1 MKRLIVVLL
10 LLEIGTLTVN
20 AQVRENSIDSM
31 SLKIGDIKE
40 ELVKIQDNYYVIIPY
55 GLAGNI
61 GVFISDTG
69 VILID
74 DQWAMLSKR
83 IKELIS
89 TITNK
94 PIKTIINT
102 HYHFDH
108 TNGNL
113 AFGPEKIPI
122 ISHKNARTRM
132 SERQVMPTFYNVVQK
147 PYPVESLP
155 TITFTDKSELYEGT
169 ETIELVYFKAAHT
182 DGDIIVHFK
191 SADIYHTGDIFANL
205 FLPHIDEVAGGD
217 IYGVIE
223 ATDKLLSQAS
233 EKTKFIPGHGP
244 VATKIELQA
253 YRDLLATIRDNVVK
267 LYREKRK
274 LEDIIKDTQIKI
286 HYENKGGEK
295 FIAQVYRT
303 VEKHETQN
311 EIGQEIN
318 APQLSL

>member
-1 MKRLIVVLL
+1 MKGLLVVLIL
-10 LLEIGTLTVN
+10 GIGTSGLK
-20 AQVRENSIDSM
+20 AQIKENTNYVDSL

-40 ELVKIQDNYYVIIPY
+40 ELIKIDDNYYVIRPY
-55 GLAGNI
+55 GIAGNI
-61 GVFISDTG
+61 GVFIGDTG
-69 VILID
+69 VILVD
-74 DQWAMLSKR
+74 DQWAVLSKR

-113 AFGPEKIPI
+113 SFGPEKIPI
-122 ISHKNARTRM
+122 VSHKNARTRM

-155 TITFTDKSELYEGT
+155 TITFTDKSELHEGG
-169 ETIELVYFKAAHT
+169 ESIELTYYKAAHT

-191 SADIYHTGDIFANL
+191 NADIYHTGDIFVTYG
-205 FLPHIDEVAGGD
+205 LPHIDEAAGGD
-217 IYGVIE
+217 IYGIID

-233 EKTKFIPGHGP
+233 EKAKFIPGHGP
-244 VATKIELQA
+244 VCTKKELQE
-253 YRDLLATIRDNVVK
+253 YRDLLTAVRDNVVK
-267 LYREKRK
+267 LYREKRRR
-274 LEDIIKDTQIKI
+274 EDIIKDTQIKM
-286 HYENKGGEK
+286 HYENKGGET

-303 VEKHETQN
+303 VAKHE
-311 EIGQEIN
+311 GQK
-318 APQLSL
+318 